1 MLWLLYI
8 RRLAVGFYDSCIVL
22 HNLSVS
28 VEEDRDVLGISK
40 QIIIFGIFPFVPK
53 HVETGELIGSPRM
66 AITSCLVIPRSTFL
80 FPLAEA
86 ERHTA
91 NINMVV
97 AMSAITSFLF
107 ISDTVFISYYI
118 VLWLQKYSFLLK

>member
-1 MLWLLYI
+1 MSKLVSL
-8 RRLAVGFYDSCIVL
+8 GF
-22 HNLSVS
+22 
-28 VEEDRDVLGISK
+28 
-40 QIIIFGIFPFVPK
+40 
-53 HVETGELIGSPRM
+53 PRM